1 MEQIPTPS
9 LKVGKYPDISCL
21 QSKADTSSKI
31 YCVKSISKTSDS
43 DVFNTLN
50 SSKMKYEVNLSHSS
64 QVLNNTT
71 EYSKENM
78 SKLLSNATQKN
89 GQGFCIKYT
98 NSLCHPKGTSRFI
111 GKPSGKSSADLKK
124 NGEKFLTRSTSCG
137 NINYLNCE
145 DNDMYKECLPSSNV
159 HNSLH
164 LNHSCLKSFEHYK
177 SIASTQSMLTALP
190 QNSRETNAKIGENK
204 VMLSLI
210 NGPMQ
215 SIIDSKDEK
224 IKALELAVDR
234 LECKNKQMKHDQQPQ
249 DMTKFYLRKTLE
261 NCIRQIEKQEEEN
274 KTSEEK
280 MRLLEDL
287 RKNDKECIDILRAQT
302 TDLEMKL
309 CKSDEEV
316 QWLKQQYEKE
326 IEELKKSL
334 KMKDSKLRDISKVKL
349 RVTKQKQ
356 DFEAK
361 QNNDNEF
368 NSKMCRQVIELKQD
382 LQLHQTRLSILEREK
397 KSLQESLSQ
406 SENLQRQDQ
415 KSSYVLQMK
424 IVELQ
429 EKLDFSYKKN
439 DELEKQC
446 KIADDKLFLAEEKLK
461 QSYRYSHIK
470 LTRHRNKA
478 NHKDERTKKGM
489 KFNEKEKYECKKSET
504 SRGPIHDKVKL
515 KKAFS
520 NNTTNAQKNEMKPE
534 KFNELQDTMYMK
546 QETTAYQ
553 NHHQVSFLT
562 KTMLRI

>member
-1 MEQIPTPS
+1 MEQTPTPS
-9 LKVGKYPDISCL
+9 LKIGKYVDISCL

-43 DVFNTLN
+43 GVFNTLN
-50 SSKMKYEVNLSHSS
+50 SSKMKYEVNPSHSS
-64 QVLNNTT
+64 QMLNNTT

-78 SKLLSNATQKN
+78 SKILSNATRKN
-89 GQGFCIKYT
+89 GQDFCIKCT
-98 NSLCHPKGTSRFI
+98 NGLCNPKETSRFVV
-111 GKPSGKSSADLKK
+111 KPSGHAKRTKSRKSSADLKK
-124 NGEKFLTRSTSCG
+124 SGEKFLTRSTSCG
-137 NINYLNCE
+137 NIHYMNCE

-164 LNHSCLKSFEHYK
+164 LNHSCPKSFEHYK

-190 QNSRETNAKIGENK
+190 HNSRETNAKIGENK
-204 VMLSLI
+204 QLEFKDMLSII

-215 SIIDSKDEK
+215 SIIESKDEK

-234 LECKNKQMKHDQQPQ
+234 LECENKQMKHDQQPE
-249 DMTKFYLRKTLE
+249 DMTKIFTLEKTLE

-334 KMKDSKLRDISKVKL
+334 RMKDSKLRDISKVKL
-349 RVTKQKQ
+349 RETKQKQ

-368 NSKMCRQVIELKQD
+368 NSKMCRKVIELKQD
-382 LQLHQTRLSILEREK
+382 LQLHQTR
-397 KSLQESLSQ
+397 
-406 SENLQRQDQ
+406 
-415 KSSYVLQMK
+415 
-424 IVELQ
+424 
-429 EKLDFSYKKN
+429 
-439 DELEKQC
+439 
-446 KIADDKLFLAEEKLK
+446 
-461 QSYRYSHIK
+461 
-470 LTRHRNKA
+470 
-478 NHKDERTKKGM
+478 
-489 KFNEKEKYECKKSET
+489 
-504 SRGPIHDKVKL
+504 
-515 KKAFS
+515 
-520 NNTTNAQKNEMKPE
+520 
-534 KFNELQDTMYMK
+534 
-546 QETTAYQ
+546 
-553 NHHQVSFLT
+553 
-562 KTMLRI
+562 